1 MAMVE
6 LALPGAVYLYN
17 GEELGLS
24 NIDLPVDAMADPRA
38 RSTGAEHGRDASRV
52 PIPWEGTEPP
62 FAFSRTPHTWLPMPP
77 DWAGLTVAA
86 QLEDAGSTLSLY
98 RRALEI
104 RHEHPAFQGD
114 EIEWYGAPAGCFA
127 FRRKEGGLICALNT
141 SASPIALPPGEVLLS
156 SAPLT
161 DGKLPADSAA
171 WLV

>member
-1 MAMVE
+1 
-6 LALPGAVYLYN
+6 
-17 GEELGLS
+17 
-24 NIDLPVDAMADPRA
+24 
-38 RSTGAEHGRDASRV
+38 
-52 PIPWEGTEPP
+52 
-62 FAFSRTPHTWLPMPP
+62 MPP

-104 RHEHPAFQGD
+104 RHEHPAFEGD

-156 SAPLT
+156 STPLT